1 MNLNIILF
9 IAEYKV
15 NYDRMTKNFH
25 EFRDPIHT
33 FVKMDSTEKRV
44 LESFPFQRL
53 RYIRQLSTTYLLYP
67 SANHSRFEHSL
78 GVMELA
84 SRVFDTITNPDNLHK
99 DIKDLIP
106 EIHDEDAKRYW
117 RRVLR
122 MAALCHDIG
131 HLPFSHGAESELLPK
146 DWDHERITKE
156 LILSPEMKKIW
167 SSIKPPLTPDDIAKL
182 AIGPK
187 KLITDPFTDWEAI
200 LSEIIVGNAFGVDR
214 MDYLLRDSHHIGVA
228 YGRFDHYRLIDTLR
242 ILPMP
247 PEGPQEKGQSKETT
261 LGIEQGGLQS
271 AESLLLARYFMFSQV
286 YYHRVRRIYDIHLR
300 DFLKAWL
307 PGGFFPINISAFLEI
322 SDNQVLSAMYD
333 ACMNRAK
340 PGHDAAKRIIERSHF
355 KRIYEFNPD
364 DLKINPYSSIEIYKA
379 LKDEFGAK
387 QLRFDHQ
394 KPKSS
399 DNNFPVLR
407 NDNGKIVSALSLS
420 ETLNHIPSARAEFIF
435 ADPEI
440 SNNVIK
446 WLEKNKKKIIE
457 LRGEE

>member
-1 MNLNIILF
+1 
-9 IAEYKV
+9 
-15 NYDRMTKNFH
+15 MTKNFH
-25 EFRDPIHT
+25 EFRDPIHI
-33 FVKMDSTEKRV
+33 FIKMDLTEKRV
-44 LESFPFQRL
+44 LESLPFQRL

-67 SANHSRFEHSL
+67 SANHTRFEHSL

-84 SRVFDTITNPDNLHK
+84 SRVFDAITNPDNLHK
-99 DIKDLIP
+99 EIGTLIP

-117 RRVLR
+117 RRVIR

-131 HLPFSHGAESELLPK
+131 HLPFSHAAESELLPK

-167 SSIKPPLTPDDIAKL
+167 SAIKPPLTPEDIAKL

-187 KLITDPFTDWEAI
+187 KMNTEPFTDWEAL
-200 LSEIIVGNAFGVDR
+200 LSEIIVGDSFGVDR

-242 ILPMP
+242 ILPVP
-247 PEGPQEKGQSKETT
+247 PEGPKENGQSKETT

-300 DFLKAWL
+300 DFLKEWL
-307 PGGFFPINISAFLEI
+307 PGGYFPTNIKDFLALT
-322 SDNQVLSAMYD
+322 DNEVLSALYA
-333 ACMNRAK
+333 ACVNETK
-340 PGHDAAKRIIERSHF
+340 PGHDAARRIINRSHY

-364 DLKINPYSSIEIYKA
+364 DLKINPDAAGTIYKK
-379 LKDEFGAK
+379 LKDEFDEN
-387 QLRFDHQ
+387 QVRFDQQ

-399 DNNFPVLR
+399 ANNFPVLR
-407 NDNGKIVSALSLS
+407 SDNGKIVSALSLS
-420 ETLNHIPSARAEFIF
+420 ETLNHIPTARAEFIF
-435 ADPEI
+435 VDPKI
-440 SNNVIK
+440 SKTVTK
-446 WLEKNKKKIIE
+446 WLEKNKKRTLE
-457 LRGEE
+457 LKGDE

>member
-1 MNLNIILF
+1 
-9 IAEYKV
+9 
-15 NYDRMTKNFH
+15 MTNNFH

-33 FVKMDSTEKRV
+33 FIKMDSTEKRV

-67 SANHSRFEHSL
+67 AANHTRFEHSL

-99 DIKDLIP
+99 EIGDLIP
-106 EIHDEDAKRYW
+106 EIHSDDEKMYW

-146 DWDHERITKE
+146 DWDHERITKD

-167 SSIKPPLTPDDIAKL
+167 TAIKPPLTPEDIAKL

-187 KLITDPFTDWEAI
+187 KLNSEHFTDWEAL
-200 LSEIIVGNAFGVDR
+200 LSEIIVGDSFGVDR
-214 MDYLLRDSHHIGVA
+214 MDYLLRDSYHIGVA

-242 ILPMP
+242 ILPLP
-247 PEGPQEKGQSKETT
+247 PEGAGEKGKSKETT
-261 LGIEQGGLQS
+261 LGIVQGGLQS
-271 AESLLLARYFMFSQV
+271 AEALLLARYFMFSQV

-300 DFLKAWL
+300 DFLKEWL
-307 PGGFFPINISAFLEI
+307 PGGYFPTNIKGFLALT
-322 SDNQVLSAMYD
+322 DNEVLSAMYT
-333 ACMNRAK
+333 ACLNEAN
-340 PGHDAAKRIIERSHF
+340 PGHDAARRIIERCHY
-355 KRIYEFNPD
+355 RRVYEFNPD
-364 DLKINPYSSIEIYKA
+364 DLKFNPYAASAIYKE
-379 LKDEFGAK
+379 LKEKFDER
-387 QLRFDHQ
+387 QLRFDHK

-399 DNNFPVLR
+399 ANNFPVLR
-407 NDNGKIVSALSLS
+407 SDNSKIVSALSLS
-420 ETLNHIPSARAEFIF
+420 ETLNHIPPARAEFIF

-440 SNNVIK
+440 SSDVIK
-446 WLEKNKKKIIE
+446 WVEKNKKRIIE
-457 LRGEE
+457 LKGEE

>member
-1 MNLNIILF
+1 
-9 IAEYKV
+9 
-15 NYDRMTKNFH
+15 MTKNFH

-33 FVKMDSTEKRV
+33 FIKMDSMEKKV

-67 SANHSRFEHSL
+67 AANHTRFEHSL

-84 SRVFDTITNPDNLHK
+84 TRVYDTITNPDNLHK
-99 DIKDLIP
+99 EVGDLIP
-106 EIHDEDAKRYW
+106 EIHSPDEKMYW

-131 HLPFSHGAESELLPK
+131 HLPFSHGAESQLLPK
-146 DWDHERITKE
+146 GWDHERITKE
-156 LILSPEMKKIW
+156 LILCPEMKKIW
-167 SSIKPPLTPDDIAKL
+167 SEIKPTLTPEDIAKL

-187 KLITDPFTDWEAI
+187 KLCNEPFTDWEAL
-200 LSEIIVGNAFGVDR
+200 LSEIIVGNSFGVDR

-242 ILPMP
+242 ILPVP
-247 PEGPQEKGQSKETT
+247 PEGPTESGRSKETM

-300 DFLKAWL
+300 DFLKEWL
-307 PGGFFPINISAFLEI
+307 PGGYFPTNVKNFLELT
-322 SDNQVLSAMYD
+322 DNEVLSAMYA
-333 ACMNRAK
+333 ACLDEAK
-340 PGHDAAKRIIERSHF
+340 PGHDAAQRIIERIHF
-355 KRIYEFNPD
+355 RRVYEFNPD
-364 DLKINPYSSIEIYKA
+364 DQRINPYAASVIYKE
-379 LKDEFGAK
+379 LKDEFDENK
-387 QLRFDHQ
+387 LRFDHQ

-399 DNNFPVLR
+399 ANNFPVQR
-407 NDNGKIVSALSLS
+407 SDNGKIVSALSLS

-440 SNNVIK
+440 SSIVTK
-446 WLEKNKKKIIE
+446 WLEKNKRKFIE
-457 LRGEE
+457 LKVRNNGTN

>member
-1 MNLNIILF
+1 MI
-9 IAEYKV
+9 
-15 NYDRMTKNFH
+15 KNFH

-33 FVKMDSTEKRV
+33 FIKMDSTEKRV

-67 SANHSRFEHSL
+67 SANHTRFEHSL

-84 SRVFDTITNPDNLHK
+84 SRVFDTITDPDNLHK
-99 DIKDLIP
+99 EVGDLIP
-106 EIHDEDAKRYW
+106 EIHDNAAKSYW

-146 DWDHERITKE
+146 GWDHEKITKE
-156 LILSPEMKKIW
+156 LILSSEMKKIW
-167 SSIKPPLTPDDIAKL
+167 SAIKPPLTPEDIAKL

-187 KLITDPFTDWEAI
+187 KLNTEPFTDWEAL
-200 LSEIIVGNAFGVDR
+200 LSEIIVGNSFGVDR

-242 ILPMP
+242 ILPVP
-247 PEGPQEKGQSKETT
+247 PEGAGEKGRSKETM

-300 DFLKAWL
+300 DFLKDWL
-307 PGGFFPINISAFLEI
+307 PGGYFPTNIKGFLALT
-322 SDNQVLSAMYD
+322 DNEVLSAMYAACLND
-333 ACMNRAK
+333 AQ
-340 PGHDAAKRIIERSHF
+340 PGHDAARRIIERTHF
-355 KRIYEFNPD
+355 KRVYEFNPD
-364 DLKINPYSSIEIYKA
+364 DLKVNPYAASAIYKE
-379 LKDEFGAK
+379 LKDEFDEH
-387 QLRFDHQ
+387 QLRFDHK

-399 DNNFPVLR
+399 ANNFPVLR
-407 NDNGKIVSALSLS
+407 SDNGKIVSALSLS
-420 ETLNHIPSARAEFIF
+420 ETLNHIPPARAEFIF

-440 SNNVIK
+440 SSDVTR
-446 WLEKNKKKIIE
+446 WVEKNKRRIIE
-457 LRGEE
+457 LKGEE